1 MGYAIIG
8 DVHSDAIKLEKAFNY
23 AQEHNLK
30 IILLGDL
37 FDSRCDYSDSI
48 GVYEL
53 VKNSSAIVLQSNHQ
67 EKLIRY
73 LAKNQHWTPFAHPQI
88 TIRIKTPLFI
98 RAQLGKHQVGL
109 VMNEISRRYV
119 TFEPQFYTPAWR
131 TAPTNG
137 AKQGSGDFMFKSDEE
152 EKCKELDFEY
162 ENIVNMALNLYNKM
176 IEDGVAPEQARSI
189 LPQNMYTEW
198 WWTGSL
204 FAFSRIYNQRIEMHS
219 QWESR
224 EYAKAIG
231 YVVSSLFPVSWKYL
245 TNT

>member
-73 LAKNQHWTPFAHPQI
+73 LKGNNVMLNNGLDITVKEFSDAGISNQELLDWLLSMPYGI
-88 TIRIKTPLFI
+88 
-98 RAQLGKHQVGL
+98 V
-109 VMNEISRRYV
+109 
-119 TFEPQFYTPAWR
+119 
-131 TAPTNG
+131 
-137 AKQGSGDFMFKSDEE
+137 FKSKHNVEHRCSHAYFSSKIEIPEYDDVCAIMEE
-152 EKCKELDFEY
+152 Q
-162 ENIVNMALNLYNKM
+162 VNRK
-176 IEDGVAPEQARSI
+176 
-189 LPQNMYTEW
+189 
-198 WWTGSL
+198 
-204 FAFSRIYNQRIEMHS
+204 
-219 QWESR
+219 
-224 EYAKAIG
+224 AKALMLYGPIDYQNTKTRILWWENPRHHD
-231 YVVSSLFPVSWKYL
+231 YVMVSGHYHHVHIDDHSVVLDGGCGGPEENNYL
-245 TNT
+245 CLYDVDNKLLKKFY